1 MAATSL
7 EYRTKS
13 RWILKKYTRLESLS
27 TSIFWHTSSDRE
39 LIRRDFRKAIDT
51 YLRSGEPKT
60 LKREMNYRKQLNYLN
75 ENWEIF

>member
-27 TSIFWHTSSDRE
+27 TSIFWHTSSERE
-39 LIRRDFRKAIDT
+39 LIRRDFRKAIDI